1 MEAKFKI
8 GDLIMLNDHGLMI
21 LENKLLKVGLIVGG
35 PFSMFHTQEDMPLLS
50 YWAYDIMIGK
60 RLITIIPE
68 EFIDLNTS
76 IGQTGSISAV

>member
-8 GDLIMLNDHGLMI
+8 GDLIILNDYGLKVLDSKAI
-21 LENKLLKVGLIVGG
+21 KVGLIVGG
-35 PFSMFHTQEDMPLLS
+35 PFSMFHSQEDIGLLS

-68 EFIDLNTS
+68 EFMEPNVAIN
-76 IGQTGSISAV
+76 QTGSTSAV